1 MHFPTCNLPKGIFPG
16 GKFPN
21 VQLPKSVVAAALA
34 PPPIAA
40 FAASEDLTY
49 PLRSQSKMKI
59 ILIYLFTMIE

>member
-34 PPPIAA
+34 PPPP
-40 FAASEDLTY
+40 
-49 PLRSQSKMKI
+49 PLEPSQPQR
-59 ILIYLFTMIE
+59 T